1 MKQNI
6 GKYLVQWEIGE
17 GVHSKVFLGEDKFSG
32 DKAVIKVC
40 QLNMFQD
47 VASTEKFKANFIND
61 AGLASKLEHPHIATI
76 LDAGIEEGMHYIV
89 AEYVSGKTLQAYC
102 NPDKLLSVDD
112 VVEIIFKSCN
122 ALKYAANQGVIHRD
136 IRPSNMLLPQGTDV
150 KIGDFGTIL
159 MKTATMKQMLNA
171 GMRPDYMPPEQIQ
184 GRELTLQSD
193 IYSLGVVMFQLLCG
207 QLPYKADSN
216 VELIEKIN
224 REPIPSI
231 LKIRPDIPPNLV
243 RVLERCT
250 QKSLEDRY
258 QTWDEM
264 IQDLST
270 VDAELEVPS
279 ESITDTK
286 KFNLLRK
293 LSFFMG
299 FSDEALWEV
308 LQIAK
313 WGKFPAE
320 KTLLKEGKPGSSMY
334 IVASGKARILKNGVV
349 LGVAEEGDCFGE
361 MSYIR
366 GEETRRSASVVSDTD
381 IIIIRLNAKSLQKA
395 SEQVEGLLK
404 TVLLKI
410 MADRLE
416 KTSMIASMIYI

>member
-47 VASTEKFKANFIND
+47 VASTEKFKTNFIND
-61 AGLASKLEHPHIATI
+61 AGQASKLEHPHIATI
-76 LDAGIEEGMHYIV
+76 LDAGIEEGMYYIV

-102 NPDKLLSVDD
+102 KPDKLLSFDD
-112 VVEIIFKSCN
+112 VVEIVFKSCN
-122 ALKYAANQGVIHRD
+122 ALKYAANKGVIHRD

-150 KIGDFGTIL
+150 KISDFGTIL
-159 MKTATMKQMLNA
+159 MKTATIKQMLNA
-171 GMRPDYMPPEQIQ
+171 GMPPDYMPPEQIQ
-184 GRELTLQSD
+184 GKELTLQSD

-207 QLPYKADSN
+207 QLPYNADSN
-216 VELIEKIN
+216 VELIEKIK

-231 LKIRPDIPPNLV
+231 LKICPDIPPNLV
-243 RVLERCT
+243 RILERCI
-250 QKSLEDRY
+250 QKSPEDRY

-264 IQDLST
+264 IRDLST

-286 KFNLLRK
+286 KFNLLRR
-293 LSFFMG
+293 LTFFVD

-313 WGKFPAE
+313 WGKFPAG
-320 KTLLKEGKPGSSMY
+320 KTILKEGKPGSSMY
-334 IVASGKARILKNGVV
+334 IVASGKARILKNGIV
-349 LGVAEEGDCFGE
+349 LGIVEEGNCFGE

-366 GEETRRSASVVSDTD
+366 GEETRRSASVVSDTE
-381 IIIIRLNAKSLQKA
+381 IIIIRLKADAIQKA

-416 KTSMIASMIYI
+416 KTSMMASMI

>member
-1 MKQNI
+1 MKKNI
-6 GKYLVQWEIGE
+6 GKYLVQWELGE
-17 GVHSKVFLGEDKFSG
+17 GVYSKVFLGEDNFSG
-32 DKAVIKVC
+32 RKAVIKVC

-47 VASTEKFKANFIND
+47 VASTEQFKTNFINE
-61 AGLASKLEHPHIATI
+61 AGLVSKLEHPHIAAI
-76 LDAGIEEGMHYIV
+76 LDAGIEEGVHYIV

-102 NPDKLLSVDD
+102 KPEKLLPFDD
-112 VVEIIFKSCN
+112 VVEMVFKACS
-122 ALKYAANQGVIHRD
+122 ALEYAANKGVIHRD

-150 KIGDFGTIL
+150 KISDFGTTL
-159 MKTATMKQMLNA
+159 MKNATLKQILTAGAL
-171 GMRPDYMPPEQIQ
+171 PDHMPPEQIQ
-184 GRELTLQSD
+184 EKELTLRSD

-224 REPIPSI
+224 RAPIPSI
-231 LKIRPDIPPNLV
+231 LEIRPDIPPNMV
-243 RVLERCT
+243 RIVERCL
-250 QKSLEDRY
+250 QKNPDDRY
-258 QTWDEM
+258 QTWGEM

-270 VDAELEVPS
+270 IDAELEIPS

-286 KFNLLRK
+286 KFNLLRR
-293 LSFFMG
+293 LAFFKG

-308 LQIAK
+308 LKIAK
-313 WGKFPAE
+313 WGKYPAE

-349 LGVAEEGDCFGE
+349 LGIIGEGDCFGE

-381 IIIIRLNAKSLQKA
+381 IIIIRLNADAIQKVP
-395 SEQVEGLLK
+395 EQVEGLLK

-416 KTSMIASMIYI
+416 KTSIMASMI